1 MYRFDM
7 DNVLALKKLTC
18 IQALTQLSATD
29 RARVELA
36 LRVAETVHREQLRP
50 TGGAYIH
57 HPLNVVLTVMNTFH
71 IVDADVLCAALL
83 HDTLEDQSEN
93 ILKEF
98 GDEEDEGRAELT
110 LERLFGHRVART
122 VHALSNP
129 EVIAPTR
136 EAKNVFYKEHVAE
149 AVNKDST
156 VCVVKLA
163 DFYDNA
169 FQIENIPQEK
179 RAHFI
184 TKYGPVIRDVWIPL
198 LTDLVPTHPL
208 FPVKAVVLATAQHIY
223 SQHYAV

>member
-1 MYRFDM
+1 M
-7 DNVLALKKLTC
+7 DAQLVLKKLALKKAIL
-18 IQALTQLSATD
+18 ALPPVD

-57 HPLNVVLTVMNTFH
+57 HPLSVALTVLNIFH
-71 IVDADVLCAALL
+71 ISDADVLCTALL
-83 HDTLEDQSEN
+83 HDTLEDQSEK
-93 ILKEF
+93 ILRDF

-129 EVIAPTR
+129 EVIAPTQ

-149 AVNKDST
+149 VVKKDSL

-169 FQIENIPQEK
+169 FQIESVPQDK

-184 TKYGPVIRDVWIPL
+184 AKYGPVIRDVWIPL
-198 LTDLVPTHPL
+198 LTELVPEHPL
-208 FPVKAVVLATAQHIY
+208 FPVKTVVLKTAQQVY
-223 SQHYAV
+223 NQCYLG

>member
-1 MYRFDM
+1 MLQK
-7 DNVLALKKLTC
+7 LALKKA
-18 IQALTQLSATD
+18 IVELSPVD
-29 RARVELA
+29 RARIEQA
-36 LRVAETVHREQLRP
+36 LHLAETVHRDQVRP

-57 HPLNVVLTVMNTFH
+57 HPLSVALAVAHTFH
-71 IVDADVLCAALL
+71 VLDADVLCAALL

-122 VHALSNP
+122 VHSLSNP
-129 EVIAPTR
+129 EVIAPTQ

-149 AVNKDST
+149 IVKKDPL

-169 FQIENIPQEK
+169 FQIESVPQEE

-184 TKYGPVIRDVWIPL
+184 AKYGPVIRDVWIPL
-198 LTDLVPTHPL
+198 LTELKADHPL
-208 FPVKAVVLATAQHIY
+208 FPMKQNILQKVNDVYTRF
-223 SQHYAV
+223 YA

>member
-1 MYRFDM
+1 M
-7 DNVLALKKLTC
+7 DVKLMLKKLTFT
-18 IQALTQLSATD
+18 QTLAQLSATD
-29 RARVELA
+29 RTRVELA

-57 HPLNVVLTVMNTFH
+57 HPLSVALTIANIFH
-71 IVDADVLCAALL
+71 IVDADVLCSALL
-83 HDTLEDQSEN
+83 HDALEDQSAN

-129 EVIAPTR
+129 EVIAPTQ

-149 AVNKDST
+149 VVKKDPL

-169 FQIENIPQEK
+169 FQIENVPEDK
-179 RAHFI
+179 RPHCIA
-184 TKYGPVIRDVWIPL
+184 KYGPVIRDVWIPL
-198 LTDLVPTHPL
+198 LTELRPEHPL
-208 FPVKAVVLATAQHIY
+208 FAVRKDVLAKVQKVY
-223 SQHYAV
+223 SQFYEQ

>member
-1 MYRFDM
+1 M
-7 DNVLALKKLTC
+7 DNELALKKLTF
-18 IQALTQLSATD
+18 IQALTQLSAND

-36 LRVAETVHREQLRP
+36 LHVAETVHRDQVRP

-57 HPLNVVLTVMNTFH
+57 HPLNVALTVASTFY
-71 IVDADVLCAALL
+71 IVDADTLCAALL

-122 VHALSNP
+122 VHVLSNP
-129 EVIAPTR
+129 EVIAPTQ

-149 AVNKDST
+149 VIKKDPL

-169 FQIENIPQEK
+169 FQIESVPQEK

-184 TKYGPVIRDVWIPL
+184 AKYGPVICDLWIPL
-198 LTDLVPTHPL
+198 LRELSPEHPL
-208 FPVKAVVLATAQHIY
+208 FPVKEDVLARVHKVY
-223 SQHYAV
+223 SQFYEE